1 MVLEINTYDAANDP
15 SISPEDYEKIKGW
28 VFAAR
33 KAREISQQMMPY
45 QDFQETEEHE
55 PIVVTI
61 DDQKFF
67 VNPQQMNWS
76 KEYKIEEAEI
86 VYDKDITQWMGP
98 KLWKLTINLK
108 TFTQLE
114 KDFLWYLGDED
125 EDHPGPHKIEA
136 AIPTGSM
143 CMYLRK
149 KNGHQIEGESD
160 HMWYWSLDFIE
171 CHDAGL

>member
-1 MVLEINTYDAANDP
+1 MVLAVEVFDANVVASKMDP
-15 SISPEDYEKIKGW
+15 VEFQRKYAQSISKM
-28 VFAAR
+28 
-33 KAREISQQMMPY
+33 MMPS
-45 QDFQETEEHE
+45 QDFQETEERGE
-55 PIVVTI
+55 ITVTI
-61 DDQKFF
+61 DDQKFH

-125 EDHPGPHKIEA
+125 GGYPGPHKIEA

-149 KNGHQIEGESD
+149 KNGQQIEGESD
-160 HMWYWSLDFIE
+160 NMWYWNLEFIE
-171 CHDAGL
+171 SHDAGL